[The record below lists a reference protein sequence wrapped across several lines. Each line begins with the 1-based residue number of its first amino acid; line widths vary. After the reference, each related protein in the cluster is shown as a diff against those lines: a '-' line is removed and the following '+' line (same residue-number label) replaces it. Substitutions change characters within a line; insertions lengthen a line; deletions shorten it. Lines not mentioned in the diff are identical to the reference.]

1 MIGVFKR
8 QRKFRNKGFS
18 NWDFSIVILLGSRDC
33 RLSES
38 LVWIKVP
45 TVQQERIDIEFMMVF
60 RRTGE
65 LLKLRCHLTLIRIS
79 GVESL
84 KQDLRSWRPRVSEE
98 QKKDEADKWKR
109 VARPQ
114 ALPHAREEETLANAA
129 GFFLNWLISPT
140 LPHGTKSPIGR

>member
-1 MIGVFKR
+1 MIGVFKG

-45 TVQQERIDIEFMMVF
+45 TVQQERIDIEFVMVF
-60 RRTGE
+60 RRIGE

-79 GVESL
+79 GMESL
-84 KQDLRSWRPRVSEE
+84 KQDLRSWRPQVAESKNRR
-98 QKKDEADKWKR
+98 KR
-109 VARPQ
+109 RQTNGKEWHGHRLCRMPVKRRLWRMRQ
-114 ALPHAREEETLANAA
+114 AS
-129 GFFLNWLISPT
+129 F
-140 LPHGTKSPIGR
+140 